1 MLAIEKFA
9 IIMQEFHKRV
19 GKDIDSYD
27 VVLLDRLE
35 IQPRQLARDL
45 ESISRVYNNIV
56 VSTKN
61 KKKIYKLIKP
71 IDVISE
77 AFRQDMDL
85 SMLFEMAIEYMPN
98 ELLEDWTKISK
109 AENKQYLFYNMPYED
124 ISSLE
129 KNTNFLLLQEAIQHH
144 KRVTIKLDESIQ
156 TDIYQDVIPYKI
168 IFSDGNWYI
177 VVINQDD
184 LQIIRIQFIQTLSIH
199 KTTYKPKD
207 FERYQ
212 RFLDNLQNAMTLY
225 GVTPKKALLLASPN
239 IARYFKPQMKKFLKT
254 QKFIRELDDGSI
266 EFELSY
272 TQELEI
278 LPFIQKWLPDIKII
292 KPVELK
298 DALRKKIDAYQKVL

>member
-129 KNTNFLLLQEAIQHH
+129 KNINFLLLQEAIQHH

-292 KPVELK
+292 KPVELN
-298 DALRKKIDAYQKVL
+298 DALKKKIDAYQKVL

>member
-1 MLAIEKFA
+1 
-9 IIMQEFHKRV
+9 
-19 GKDIDSYD
+19 
-27 VVLLDRLE
+27 
-35 IQPRQLARDL
+35 
-45 ESISRVYNNIV
+45 
-56 VSTKN
+56 
-61 KKKIYKLIKP
+61 
-71 IDVISE
+71 
-77 AFRQDMDL
+77 
-85 SMLFEMAIEYMPN
+85 
-98 ELLEDWTKISK
+98 
-109 AENKQYLFYNMPYED
+109 
-124 ISSLE
+124 
-129 KNTNFLLLQEAIQHH
+129 
-144 KRVTIKLDESIQ
+144 
-156 TDIYQDVIPYKI
+156 
-168 IFSDGNWYI
+168 

-199 KTTYKPKD
+199 KTAYKPKD

-292 KPVELK
+292 KPVELN
-298 DALRKKIDAYQKVL
+298 DALKKKIDAYQKVL